1 MSDDEKKIEASR
13 DAFGWLDQAER
24 REFRAA
30 AAVAF
35 AVTTAIIVAVVA
47 VLAVLR

>member
-13 DAFGWLDQAER
+13 DAFGWVEAER

-30 AAVAF
+30 AAMAF
-35 AVTTAIIVAVVA
+35 AVTTAIIVAVVV

>member
-1 MSDDEKKIEASR
+1 MSDDEQKIRASGE
-13 DAFGWLDQAER
+13 AFGWVEAER

-30 AAVAF
+30 AAMAF
-35 AVTTAIIVAVVA
+35 AVTTAIIVAVVV

>member
-13 DAFGWLDQAER
+13 DAFGWVEAER

-30 AAVAF
+30 AAMAF
-35 AVTTAIIVAVVA
+35 AAAIIVAVVV